1 MSDWKDQLSTLVYS
15 TDTGKIDAE
24 PEPEDIPESDGIVRL
39 QRQTKG
45 RKGKGVTIVTGI
57 AKPEKELKAIAKKLK
72 QHCGVGGAVKDYTIE
87 LQGDQ
92 RDAAQQWLEKQGYA
106 VKQAGG

>member
-1 MSDWKDQLSTLVYS
+1 MSDWKDQLSQLVYS
-15 TDTGKIDAE
+15 TDSGKVSPQE
-24 PEPEDIPESDGIVRL
+24 PTEDIPEGDGIVRL

-45 RKGKGVTIVTGI
+45 RKGKGVTIVSGLQLAQTD
-57 AKPEKELKAIAKKLK
+57 LKALAKKLK
-72 QHCGVGGAVKDYTIE
+72 QQCGVGGAVKDYTIE

-92 RDAAQQWLEKQGYA
+92 REVVQGYLETQGYT